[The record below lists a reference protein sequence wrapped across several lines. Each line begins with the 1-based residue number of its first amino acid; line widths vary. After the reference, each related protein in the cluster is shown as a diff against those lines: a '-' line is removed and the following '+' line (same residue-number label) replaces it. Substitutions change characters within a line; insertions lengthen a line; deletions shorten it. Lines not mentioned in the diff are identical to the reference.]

1 VYRGLD
7 SCVPDHDASTGLT
20 TYYYETFT
28 VAPPA
33 LSGKSKGGVK
43 PLSKGGVAGVVVA
56 VLLVFI
62 GSCAGLW
69 YYCVKVLP
77 PDEEEEPKKK
87 GHEGKHVRGHEG
99 KHEGGED
106 GGISLNPLR
115 SHKGGHAHGEMGED
129 KQGEGGEEGEG
140 EREEGEE
147 PIVGADPSYDHYPEH
162 PHERDPPS
170 LGQGSD
176 RVTASLR
183 SSISLRRA
191 SVTPNVVDSES
202 VLDQPQPTRL

>member
-1 VYRGLD
+1 MQRIVTAEGEALPAVYGLTRTRYPDANCQGRILAVVVFTNTAGCLPVGSEGSSSSSQLSSTTTEVLFWDASTTCTGPPSRTVYRGLD
-7 SCVPDHDASTGLT
+7 SCIPDHDASTGLT

-87 GHEGKHVRGHEG
+87 GHEGL
-99 KHEGGED
+99 
-106 GGISLNPLR
+106 SLI
-115 SHKGGHAHGEMGED
+115 
-129 KQGEGGEEGEG
+129 
-140 EREEGEE
+140 
-147 PIVGADPSYDHYPEH
+147 PI
-162 PHERDPPS
+162 
-170 LGQGSD
+170 
-176 RVTASLR
+176 
-183 SSISLRRA
+183 
-191 SVTPNVVDSES
+191 
-202 VLDQPQPTRL
+202 